1 MVERK
6 DKDLIPSPE
15 KPSVSSGRPDIVS
28 SLKNPIPAL
37 FLWVIHV
44 IDYLRKNLFS
54 IRRTSMF
61 FPRENINPGSD
72 DCSGK
77 GKLLY

>member
-15 KPSVSSGRPDIVS
+15 KPSVSSGETRYNQFIE
-28 SLKNPIPAL
+28 NPIPTL
-37 FLWVIHV
+37 FLWLIHV
-44 IDYLRKNLFS
+44 IDYQRKNMFS

-61 FPRENINPGSD
+61 FPRENISPGSD
-72 DCSGK
+72 DCSEK
-77 GKLLY
+77 GKFLY